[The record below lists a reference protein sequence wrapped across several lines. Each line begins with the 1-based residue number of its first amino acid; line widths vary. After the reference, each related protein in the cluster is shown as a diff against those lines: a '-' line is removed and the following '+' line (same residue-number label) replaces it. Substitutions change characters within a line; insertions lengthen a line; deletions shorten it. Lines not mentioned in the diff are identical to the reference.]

1 MTTRSLTSNATLDS
15 LKKQAKAFLKA
26 VHSGDASARSRAAPY
41 FADIADIGLQDIQL
55 VLARE
60 YGFSSWTKLKAH
72 LESSDRQKTPTD
84 QLANQFLSLAT
95 VSYFPHIPADPARFA
110 EALRLL
116 EAHPEIAEENIH
128 VAAVL
133 GDAAGVS
140 RWLDRQPQLLER
152 KGGPFDWSPLMS
164 AAYARLPGHSSL
176 PAARELVRRGADANA
191 FFLDGGQYRFT
202 ALTGVFGEGEAG
214 KLRQPAHAECEAFA
228 RLLLDAGAEANDSQA
243 LYNRMFEADDTCLK
257 LLLEYGL
264 SAEDKNN
271 WLVREDGRMVANSQT
286 VFDYQLAW
294 ACEKRMGKRV
304 RLLVEHGADVNKPVN
319 GRTPY
324 EWARL
329 GDDKDLALYLVQQGA
344 IAVRLK
350 QEDWVHI
357 LIRQKP
363 RDATADP
370 AILLDH
376 IKRRV
381 AGDLDIPEAMRRA
394 HPAMLHEAAGDND
407 LRAVRLMLAL
417 GFDVNAM
424 TSRTPLHEAALHGHI
439 EMAKLL
445 IEHGADTSIRD
456 PYYYAPP
463 IGWAEYNGREEM
475 VEFLK
480 TQPLDIF
487 AAAAYGQIEQL
498 AGPLDKHPELMNTRF
513 GDFRPHGE
521 ASPDRDWM
529 TPLGFAIL
537 NRRIEA
543 VRLLLE
549 RGADRFARDASG
561 RSYRDL
567 ARETGDE
574 AIISLLRTPIA
585 SAAVPPLSD
594 A

>member
-1 MTTRSLTSNATLDS
+1 MTTRSLASNATLDS

-26 VHSGDASARSRAAPY
+26 VHSGDASARSRVLPY
-41 FADIADIGLQDIQL
+41 FADVADIGLQDIQL

-60 YGFSSWTKLKAH
+60 HGFSSWAKLKAH
-72 LESSDRQKTPTD
+72 LESQDRQTTSTD
-84 QLANQFLSLAT
+84 QFANEFLSLAT
-95 VSYFPHIPADPARFA
+95 VSYFPQIPADPARFA

-116 EAHPEIAEENIH
+116 EAHPEIAGENIH

-133 GDAAGVS
+133 GDATGVS

-152 KGGPFDWSPLMS
+152 KGGPFNWSPLMS

-191 FFLDGGQYRFT
+191 FFLDSGQYRFT

-243 LYNRMFEADDTCLK
+243 LYNRMFEPDDTCLK

-294 ACEKRMGKRV
+294 ACEKRMGERV

-329 GDDKDLALYLVQQGA
+329 GYDKALVLYLVRQGA
-344 IAVRLK
+344 VAVRLK
-350 QEDWVHI
+350 QEDWVYI
-357 LIRQKP
+357 QLTTV
-363 RDATADP
+363 DASTDQAV
-370 AILLDH
+370 LVEH
-376 IKRRV
+376 IKRV
-381 AGDLDIPEAMRRA
+381 AGDIDIPDAIQRA
-394 HPAMLHEAAGDND
+394 HPAMMHEAAGENA
-407 LRAVRLMLAL
+407 LERVRRMLAL
-417 GFDVNAM
+417 GLDVNAM

-445 IEHGADTSIRD
+445 IEHGADTTVRD

-480 TQPLDIF
+480 TQPLDVF
-487 AAAAYGQIEQL
+487 AAAAYGRIGQL
-498 AGPLDKHPELMNTRF
+498 AAHLDAHPGLINSRF
-513 GDFRPHGE
+513 GDVRPHGA

-529 TPLGFAIL
+529 MPLGFAIL
-537 NRRIEA
+537 NRRADA
-543 VRLLLE
+543 VRFLLE
-549 RGADRFARDASG
+549 RGADRSVRDASG

-567 ARETGDE
+567 AREAGDE
-574 AIISLLRTPIA
+574 AVIALMRQPIA
-585 SAAVPPLSD
+585 TAAGLPLSD
-594 A
+594 V